1 MAEKKKKWWQQLSQ
15 LFQGQKDDDGN
26 GHLELAESGFDY
38 EDSGKIDELIGKESS
53 QSESETEK
61 LITPFPKSRQSGYL
75 KYEEMSLDPT
85 IDSALKMHVAN
96 ALSAKTDTGEILFI
110 SSTKDGG
117 NGNDDKIVNDLR
129 NTVGRWFN
137 EHAEAI
143 AFQAAKY
150 GICYVRP
157 YMENGKGIKHIRFDH
172 YTHPAHIRCYE
183 RAGLLCGYVSKYQR
197 SIEKKGM
204 VELMPP
210 WRFIPFKI
218 PKWDGHG
225 SVLSEPVRLN
235 PLAFD
240 INDDDYLNEEPIETQ
255 DYGSSLLRS
264 AYDPWV
270 DLNEAILSLNSARK
284 NAAKRDRFITIQT
297 GKKNPTL
304 AAQYY
309 NTILG
314 ALKRKMNL
322 SAKRSAKRG
331 HISTIDNHILPV
343 TADGSGAVN
352 IQTEQSDVNIS
363 HIEDVSFHVNRL
375 CSALGVDKSLV
386 GFTEDMAGGLGEG
399 GWWTQSMV
407 AAIKANLI
415 RRAIKAGAERLCE
428 IHVLMKWGKVYTE
441 TDKPW
446 RIEFNSLNNVL
457 EREEATARESRINF
471 ATSVVTLMQMLDPE
485 LNKFNFEQTS
495 NWLFTDVLRVS
506 EETFKQL
513 INAAKTG
520 DKDEVDK
527 VLDSVSDPERQN
539 QLKTMI
545 YSCIAELM
553 GEENV

>member
-1 MAEKKKKWWQQLSQ
+1 MIENKKKGLLAR
-15 LFQGQKDDDGN
+15 LFRGQKENDYH

-38 EDSGKIDELIGKESS
+38 EDAGKIDELIGKDINQGEL
-53 QSESETEK
+53 ETES
-61 LITPFPKSRQSGYL
+61 LITPFPRNRRAGYL
-75 KYEEMSLDPT
+75 KFEEMAIDPT

-110 SSTKDGG
+110 ASTKDGI
-117 NGNDDKIVNDLR
+117 DDKIVKDLR
-129 NTVGRWFN
+129 NTVGRWLN
-137 EHAEAI
+137 ENAEAI

-150 GICYVRP
+150 GLSFVRP
-157 YMENGKGIKHIRFDH
+157 YIEPNKGITHFRFDH

-183 RAGLLCGYVSKYQR
+183 RAGLLCGYTSKYQR
-197 SIEKKGM
+197 SIEKKGV
-204 VELMPP
+204 VELMEP
-210 WRFIPFKI
+210 WKFIPFKI
-218 PKWDGHG
+218 PKWDAHN
-225 SVLSEPVRLN
+225 STLIEPMRLN

-270 DLNEAILSLNSARK
+270 DLNEAILALNSARK

-297 GKKNPTL
+297 GKKNPAL
-304 AAQYY
+304 AAKYY

-314 ALKRKMNL
+314 ALKRKRNL

-343 TADGSGAVN
+343 TSDGSGQVN
-352 IQTEQSDVNIS
+352 IQTEQTDVNIS
-363 HIEDVSFHVNRL
+363 HIEDVNFHVNRL

-386 GFTEDMAGGLGEG
+386 GFTEDMSGGLGEG

-407 AAIKANLI
+407 AAIKSNLI

-428 IHVLMKWGKVYTE
+428 IHVLMKWGKLYTE
-441 TDKPW
+441 MDKPW

-485 LNKFNFEQTS
+485 LSKFDFQQTS
-495 NWLFTDVLRVS
+495 NWLFTDVLRVN

-513 INAAKTG
+513 IEAAKEG
-520 DKDEVDK
+520 DTDEVDK
-527 VLDSVSDPERQN
+527 VLDSVSELESRN

-553 GEENV
+553 E

>member
-1 MAEKKKKWWQQLSQ
+1 MADKKNKWLRQLSQ
-15 LFQGQKDDDGN
+15 FFAGQQESDHD
-26 GHLELAESGFDY
+26 GHLELAETGFDY
-38 EDSGKIDELIGKESS
+38 ADAGKINELLGKEGS
-53 QSESETEK
+53 QSESETDK
-61 LITPFPKSRQSGYL
+61 LIEPFPQARRAGYL
-75 KYEEMSLDPT
+75 KYDEMSVDPT

-96 ALSAKTDTGEILFI
+96 ALSAKTDTGEILFVA
-110 SSTKDGG
+110 STKDGDG
-117 NGNDDKIVNDLR
+117 DKIVKDLR
-129 NTVGRWFN
+129 NTVGRWLN
-137 EHAEAI
+137 ENAEAI
-143 AFQAAKY
+143 AFQASKY
-150 GICYVRP
+150 GLSYVRP
-157 YMENGKGIKHIRFDH
+157 YIEPQKGITHIRFDH

-183 RAGLLCGYVSKYQR
+183 RAGLLCGYTSKYQR
-197 SIEKKGM
+197 SLERKGM
-204 VELMPP
+204 IELMEP
-210 WRFIPFKI
+210 WKFIPFKI
-218 PKWDGHG
+218 PRWDGHG
-225 SVLSEPVRLN
+225 STLSEPLRLN

-264 AYDPWV
+264 AFDPWI
-270 DLNEAILSLNSARK
+270 DLNQAILSLNSARQ

-297 GKKNPTL
+297 GKKNPAL

-309 NTILG
+309 NTILS

-343 TADGSGAVN
+343 TADGTGQVN

-415 RRAIKAGAERLCE
+415 RRAIKSGAERLCE
-428 IHVLMKWGKVYTE
+428 IHVLMKYGKVYTE
-441 TDKPW
+441 SDKPW

-457 EREEATARESRINF
+457 EREESTARESRINF

-485 LNKFNFEQTS
+485 LNKFDFNQS
-495 NWLFTDVLRVS
+495 ANWLFTDVLRVS
-506 EETFKQL
+506 EDTFKQL
-513 INAAKTG
+513 ITAAKDG
-520 DKDEVDK
+520 DKSEVDN
-527 VLDSVSDPERQN
+527 VLDSVSDPESKD

-553 GEENV
+553 GE

>member
-1 MAEKKKKWWQQLSQ
+1 MAENKKKRSLLSR
-15 LFQGQKDDDGN
+15 LFHAMVDDDQN

-38 EDSGKIDELIGKESS
+38 EDAGKVDELLGKEGAH
-53 QSESETEK
+53 SESETEK
-61 LITPFPKSRQSGYL
+61 LIEPFPRNRRAGYL
-75 KYEEMSLDPT
+75 RFEEMAVDPT

-110 SSTKDGG
+110 ASTKDGG
-117 NGNDDKIVNDLR
+117 DDKIVKDLR
-129 NTVGRWFN
+129 NTVGRWLN
-137 EHAEAI
+137 DNAEAV

-150 GICYVRP
+150 GLSYVRP
-157 YMENGKGIKHIRFDH
+157 YTEPQKGITHIRFDH

-183 RAGLLCGYVSKYQR
+183 RAGLLCGYTSKYQR
-197 SIEKKGM
+197 SLEKKGM
-204 VELMPP
+204 VELIEP
-210 WRFIPFKI
+210 WKFIPFKI

-225 SVLSEPVRLN
+225 STLIEPVRLN

-270 DLNEAILSLNSARK
+270 DLNEAILSLNSARQ

-314 ALKRKMNL
+314 ALKRKLNL

-343 TADGSGAVN
+343 TADGSGQVN

-363 HIEDVSFHVNRL
+363 HIEDVNFHVNRL

-441 TDKPW
+441 SDKPW

-471 ATSVVTLMQMLDPE
+471 AVSVVTLMQMLDPE
-485 LNKFNFEQTS
+485 LNKFNFKQTS
-495 NWLFTDVLRVS
+495 NWLFTDVLRVN

-513 INAAKTG
+513 IEAAKEG

-527 VLDSVSDPERQN
+527 VLDSVSDPDSHN

>member
-1 MAEKKKKWWQQLSQ
+1 MVDYDQ
-15 LFQGQKDDDGN
+15 N

-38 EDSGKIDELIGKESS
+38 EDAGKVDELLGKEGAH
-53 QSESETEK
+53 SESETEK
-61 LITPFPKSRQSGYL
+61 LIEPFPRNRRAGYL
-75 KYEEMSLDPT
+75 RFEEMAVDPT

-110 SSTKDGG
+110 ASTKDGG
-117 NGNDDKIVNDLR
+117 DDKIVKDLR
-129 NTVGRWFN
+129 NTVGRWLN
-137 EHAEAI
+137 DNAEAV

-150 GICYVRP
+150 GLSYVRP
-157 YMENGKGIKHIRFDH
+157 YTEPQKGITHIRFDH

-183 RAGLLCGYVSKYQR
+183 RAGLLCGYTSKYQR
-197 SIEKKGM
+197 SLEKKGM
-204 VELMPP
+204 VELMEP
-210 WRFIPFKI
+210 WKFIPFKI

-225 SVLSEPVRLN
+225 STLIEPVRLN

-314 ALKRKMNL
+314 ALKRKLNL

-343 TADGSGAVN
+343 TADGSGQVN

-363 HIEDVSFHVNRL
+363 HIEDVNFHVNRL

-441 TDKPW
+441 SDKPW

-471 ATSVVTLMQMLDPE
+471 AMSVVTLMQMLDPE
-485 LNKFNFEQTS
+485 LNKFNFKQTS
-495 NWLFTDVLRVS
+495 NWLFTDVLRVN

-513 INAAKTG
+513 IEAAKEG
-520 DKDEVDK
+520 DKDEVNK
-527 VLDSVSDPERQN
+527 VLDSVSDPDSHN